1 MIRIAYIILNY
12 KTFRDTEVVTN
23 ELLAFISEEDTIIIV
38 DNCSPN
44 DSSTELHK
52 LFDNQARVSVID
64 APENG
69 GYAKGNNYGL
79 RYIKKL
85 SPKFVCIM
93 NNDVH
98 FTKNT
103 IEKLC
108 LIYDMLEKPAII
120 SPIQVLPDGKRAKF
134 IEFKVPNLI
143 YDLRMNTLFFKPRF
157 HVYESNTQWPNVQK
171 VGYLPG
177 AMLFTDYSV
186 FERIGFFDESTFLFC
201 EERFTGKAVQEA
213 GLNNYVILDLE
224 YLHEHSK
231 TIKNEASSKKQRQMI
246 NEGRLKY
253 YERYFRFPSLA
264 KFLLNLSFQF
274 HELELFLLSSV
285 RFRK

>member
-12 KTFRDTEVVTN
+12 KTFRDTELVTK
-23 ELLAFISEEDTIIIV
+23 ELLSFIGEDDTIVIV

-44 DSSTELHK
+44 ESSAELHN
-52 LFDNQARVSVID
+52 LFDKHDRVLVID

-79 RYIKKL
+79 RYVKKL
-85 SPKFVCIM
+85 APRFVCVM

-98 FTKNT
+98 FTQKT
-103 IEKLC
+103 IEQLC
-108 LIYDMLEKPAII
+108 SIYDKLEKPAII
-120 SPIQVLPDGKRAKF
+120 SPIQVLPNGERAKF

-157 HVYESNTQWPNVQK
+157 QIYKSNTQWPNVQK

-177 AMLFTDYSV
+177 AMLFTDYKV

-201 EERFTGKAVQEA
+201 EERFTGKTVQEA
-213 GLNNYVILDLE
+213 GLNNYIILDLE

-246 NEGRLKY
+246 NEGRLKF
-253 YERYFRFPSLA
+253 YERYSRFPSLA
-264 KFLLNLSFQF
+264 KLLLKLSFHF
-274 HELELFLLSSV
+274 HELELYIVSII

>member
-1 MIRIAYIILNY
+1 MTRIAYIILNY
-12 KTFRDTEVVTN
+12 KTFRDTEKVTN
-23 ELLAFISEEDTIIIV
+23 EILSFIGEDDTIVIV

-44 DSSTELHK
+44 ESSTELHK
-52 LFDNQARVSVID
+52 IYDKHEQVFVID

-79 RYIKKL
+79 RFIKKYE
-85 SPKFVCIM
+85 PRFVCVM

-98 FTKNT
+98 FTQNT
-103 IEKLC
+103 IEQLC
-108 LIYDMLEKPAII
+108 LMYDTLEKPAII
-120 SPIQVLPDGKRAKF
+120 SPIQVLPDGKSAKF
-134 IEFKVPNLI
+134 IELKVPNLI

-157 HVYESNTQWPNVQK
+157 HEYESNTKWPNVQK

-201 EERFTGKAVQEA
+201 EERFMGKAVQEA

-253 YERYFRFPSLA
+253 YERYFWFPSLA
-264 KFLLNLSFQF
+264 KLLLNLSFQF
-274 HELELFLLSSV
+274 HELELLILSIV